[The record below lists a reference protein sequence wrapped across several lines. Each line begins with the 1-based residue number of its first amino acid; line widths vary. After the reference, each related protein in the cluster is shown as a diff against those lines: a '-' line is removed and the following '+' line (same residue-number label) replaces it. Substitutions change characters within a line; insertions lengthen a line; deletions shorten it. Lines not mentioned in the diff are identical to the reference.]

1 MAFPLAFD
9 EDLQIARPGKL
20 TEGTVKAFLF
30 SIKSITFNTQR
41 GESGQASMEGFSFQF
56 IPRWVATFTT
66 LSSMVRLMHRSFNQ
80 SGDGDFCGW
89 QHVTRNRLIY
99 PNMKAQLRSERG
111 NESRQLHIAAEVD
124 GFELDID
131 SSVPDYISSLIE
143 VYRLG
148 KDRVGRFAGRTALNE
163 DEARTPS
170 ETAANADYSSL
181 LTSNIFLALTFKSGS
196 VRMCSQAA
204 TIATRPRA
212 VSTLSQDPLESA
224 LRELGAEVFKLPK
237 VTVWGEYRATPA
249 SAKLKRGS
257 AEPSTLLFK
266 STVHSS
272 QNTLRPSLLPFLT
285 EVIDHI
291 EARIKKA
298 SKREVAQLLDFHNSN
313 PAPTTFEN
321 ASDRL
326 GESVSSMR
334 ISLSLR
340 IDQSRL
346 ELTCQPDVNV
356 IAGLH
361 WDSGGFVV
369 NISPGA
375 HRVTFSGSVGG
386 LSVGLKHG
394 FLSEECV
401 SLHARD
407 LGFTV
412 NFAKAR
418 GSTFS
423 SVFVVCDTEF
433 SGGVRFSRLQDI
445 LCFKAVWLDRIPVI
459 NGQPAPAPLPSR
471 TASHT
476 TASSVSAAKQELTT
490 GVLLR
495 LRKVDLDI
503 DLGQAISSTQ
513 LHLSEAILRSN
524 VTEKRAEVS
533 LFVRDVQATA
543 AGNLAGYFKVP
554 DFMFQ
559 TVHLTEPSAQSQ
571 MLDLRMT
578 SGPLDVSLESEYQKI
593 LLYRYVSGF
602 IF

>member
-1 MAFPLAFD
+1 
-9 EDLQIARPGKL
+9 
-20 TEGTVKAFLF
+20 
-30 SIKSITFNTQR
+30 
-41 GESGQASMEGFSFQF
+41 
-56 IPRWVATFTT
+56 
-66 LSSMVRLMHRSFNQ
+66 MHRSFNQ
-80 SGDGDFCGW
+80 SGDADFCGW
-89 QHVTRNRLIY
+89 QHFTRNRLIY
-99 PNMKAQLRSERG
+99 PNMKAQLRSERT
-111 NESRQLHIAAEVD
+111 NDLRQLHIAAEVD

-148 KDRVGRFAGRTALNE
+148 KDRVDRFAGRTTLNE
-163 DEARTPS
+163 DGDHTPAES
-170 ETAANADYSSL
+170 AADADYSSL
-181 LTSNIFLALTFKSGS
+181 LTSNIFLALTFRSGS
-196 VRMCSQAA
+196 VRMYSQAA
-204 TIATRPRA
+204 TVPTRPRA
-212 VSTLSQDPLESA
+212 ISTPSQEPLESA
-224 LRELGAEVFKLPK
+224 LWELGAEVFKLPE

-249 SAKLKRGS
+249 SAKLKRGPS
-257 AEPSTLLFK
+257 EPSTLVFK

-298 SKREVAQLLDFHNSN
+298 SKRGLAQPLDIHHASL
-313 PAPTTFEN
+313 ASTSYEEL
-321 ASDRL
+321 SDRI
-326 GESVSSMR
+326 GDSVSSMR

-412 NFAKAR
+412 DFAKAR
-418 GSTFS
+418 GSPLS
-423 SVFVVCDTEF
+423 SVSVVCDTEF

-459 NGQPAPAPLPSR
+459 NGQPTSPAPLSSR
-471 TASHT
+471 TTSHT
-476 TASSVSAAKQELTT
+476 TASSVPAPKQELTT
-490 GVLLR
+490 RVLLR
-495 LRKVDLDI
+495 LRKVDLDV

-533 LFVRDVQATA
+533 MYVRDVEATA

-559 TVHLTEPSAQSQ
+559 TVHLTEQSAQSQ

-593 LLYRYVSGF
+593 LLYRYAFSSIRLNSQMF
-602 IF
+602 INFTVRNH